1 MNYKK
6 ICIECGDKIE
16 IIYQERT
23 ICYICRKGMPEPF
36 AIKRKDRN
44 SYLHKDLL
52 TQAVNSGCKTMAELA
67 LFLKMHHTLMGE
79 SR

>member
-16 IIYQERT
+16 TIYQERT

-44 SYLHKDLL
+44 SYLHIVIP
-52 TQAVNSGCKTMAELA
+52 TFA
-67 LFLKMHHTLMGE
+67 LERGKI
-79 SR
+79 SIRI